1 MRLDRQQRDAL
12 AQALLGV
19 PGEVFLFGSR
29 VDDQRRGGDI
39 DLLILTSEP
48 ASELSQRVVARYQ
61 MACDEKIDVV
71 VIDPARAS
79 TEQRAFL
86 QSVNKQRW
94 VA

>member
-1 MRLDRQQRDAL
+1 
-12 AQALLGV
+12 
-19 PGEVFLFGSR
+19 

-39 DLLILTSEP
+39 DLLILSSAP
-48 ASELSQRVVARYQ
+48 ASELSQRVTARYQ

-79 TEQRAFL
+79 AEQLAFL
-86 QSVNKQRW
+86 QSVHKQRW